1 MSYPQHLTKNLSQIE
16 GKLLSCIAQD
26 ISLFQEIPESIGI
39 DNFRHEENKIFFKV
53 YKTLYDKKYSTID
66 EVAINGEFP
75 IGSADRVLFESYY
88 GSEMTKTF
96 KQAISSIDNFDKFKD
111 DFLEVNSKMALY
123 DEMKRCIGLFEK
135 EEFCNESTEHI
146 YSYIDHNVTNA
157 VISINSESDLKNLE
171 IDDDFIERCKKG
183 EAVGISYGLPEYN
196 KLTLGM
202 HLSNLSLLSM
212 PNNTGKSS
220 MMFAEF
226 AYKYALEKERVF
238 IYSNETS
245 EDDFKTMLL
254 VITLVKKYKEY
265 HITKTK
271 LKTGN
276 LTEEQWKIVGEA
288 REYIKENLTPHITIK
303 YPKSHN
309 MKEFISYLRRYAY
322 RGYKYFFLDTMKSD
336 EAGNSQAVGLLV
348 DQSRSI
354 YEACKKLNVHCLAT
368 VQIALYHIQNQV
380 RVLTESHLAGSKQI
394 ADVCDII
401 ITGRDIYLDEFKGEK
416 HEIKA
421 WKLVSDDNGETY
433 RKDYKELDRDKKYL
447 VMNNPKNRYG
457 QKGVLMIYEKLGHLG
472 IFNQVGY
479 CQVKGE

>member
-1 MSYPQHLTKNLSQIE
+1 MNYPKHLVKNLAQIE

-26 ISLFQEIPESIGI
+26 ISLFQEIPESISI
-39 DNFRHEENKIFFKV
+39 DNFRHEENRIFFKV
-53 YKTLYDKKYSTID
+53 YKTLYDKRYATID

-96 KQAISSIDNFDKFKD
+96 KQAISSVDNFDKFKD

-123 DEMKRCIGLFEK
+123 DEMTRCIGLFEK
-135 EEFCNESTEHI
+135 EEFCNETTEHI

-157 VISINSESDLKNLE
+157 VISINSETDLQNLE
-171 IDDDFIERCKKG
+171 IDDEFIEKCKNG
-183 EAVGISYGLPEYN
+183 ESVGISYGLTEYN
-196 KLTLGM
+196 KQTLGM
-202 HLSNLSLLSM
+202 HLGNFSILSAST
-212 PNNTGKSS
+212 NSGKTSV
-220 MMFAEF
+220 MFAEF
-226 AYKYALEKERVF
+226 AYKYAEQKQKIF
-238 IYSNETS
+238 IYSNET
-245 EDDFKTMLL
+245 DKADFQTALL
-254 VITLVKKYKEY
+254 ILTLVRKYKEY

-271 LKTGN
+271 LKTGS
-276 LTEEQWKIVGEA
+276 LTEVQWKLIEEA
-288 REYIKENLTPHITIK
+288 RVYIKEELTPYITIK

-309 MKEFISYLRRYAY
+309 MKEFVSYMRRYAY

-336 EAGNSQAVGLLV
+336 EAGNSQSVGLLV
-348 DQSRSI
+348 DQSRTI
-354 YEACKKLNVHCLAT
+354 YEACKKLNIHCLAT
-368 VQIALYHIQNQV
+368 MQIASYHIQNFT
-380 RVLTESHLAGSKQI
+380 RVITESHLSGSKQV
-394 ADVCDII
+394 AEVADII
-401 ITGRDIYLDEFKGEK
+401 ITFRDIYLDEFKGEK
-416 HEIKA
+416 HEIKV